1 MIQQQPGATIIQF
14 PREAKPVIEL
24 HLIEALSRAAKGLN
38 IAADAAA
45 DGHELARL
53 GKLPLYHQSINGAAT
68 LAAARGLLALLD
80 AEGAR
85 NLSRPLR
92 AALCAYIAEVAS

>member
-1 MIQQQPGATIIQF
+1 MTPQQPGATIIQF
-14 PREAKPVIEL
+14 PRETKPVVEL
-24 HLIEALSRAAKGLN
+24 HLVQALSRAAKGLD

-53 GKLPLYHQSINGAAT
+53 GKLPLYHQSINGAAA
-68 LAAARGLLALLD
+68 LAAAHGLLALLD

-85 NLSRPLR
+85 NLARPLR
-92 AALCAYIAEVAS
+92 AALCAYIEEVAS